1 MTITVLELLVGALL
15 LYCAIWCRAFV
26 PALGGQN
33 KPGTHCTGSLI
44 ALAIAGLSYL
54 FAAIFGGALAA
65 AIGAAAKR
73 ATGKAAPRP
82 TPTPSPLPLPSPS
95 PTPPRGLPAP
105 SPSPVPSPGGGEGLG
120 TTLNLVY

>member
-44 ALAIAGLSYL
+44 ALAIAGLAYL
-54 FAAIFGGALAA
+54 FTAIFGGALAA

-73 ATGKAAPRP
+73 ATGKAAPK
-82 TPTPSPLPLPSPS
+82 PTPSPSPIPGPALPSPS
-95 PTPPRGLPAP
+95 PTP
-105 SPSPVPSPGGGEGLG
+105 SPSPLPSPGGGEGIG
-120 TTLNLVY
+120 TSINFVY